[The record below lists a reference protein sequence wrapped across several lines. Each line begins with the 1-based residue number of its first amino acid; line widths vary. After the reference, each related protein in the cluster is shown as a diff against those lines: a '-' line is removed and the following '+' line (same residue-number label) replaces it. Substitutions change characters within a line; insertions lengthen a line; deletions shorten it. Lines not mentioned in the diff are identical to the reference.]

1 MMKITQHYGSLGEF
15 LAAAARPGLSNAAT
29 ASRRKGSSEEGFSGT
44 RNFEQAVDLVQKGWP
59 EGRDKILSAVASAQT
74 SMTFTPALTMDV
86 AGAYPIAALAAAGDP
101 CSMVDLAPIEDR
113 VRPVV
118 RLVVQRGA
126 SSAYEASEFTNYG
139 AAVLSYIEGLEAAGF
154 RCEITVA
161 FCSEYR
167 HGTPGKQVTTFVAK
181 RAEESMEF
189 DRMAFVLTHPAM
201 FRRICFAV
209 FESTPTLCG
218 WLDGNGYGYS
228 CNPLPEDFDH
238 DQILVPGVNAVK
250 PGSEHLKT
258 VKACLK
264 HIGPMIERQLR
275 QAGVEPPA
283 QAFGGAS
290 K

>member
-1 MMKITQHYGSLGEF
+1 MKITQHYGSLGEF

-29 ASRRKGSSEEGFSGT
+29 ASRLKGRSGQEFSET
-44 RNFEQAVDLVQKGWP
+44 RNFEEAVDLAQKGWP

-126 SSAYEASEFTNYG
+126 SAVYEASEFTNYG
-139 AAVLSYIEGLEAAGF
+139 AAVLSYVEGLEAAGF
-154 RCEITVA
+154 RCEITVV
-161 FCSEYR
+161 FCSEYKY
-167 HGTPGKQVTTFVAK
+167 GTKGQQVTTFVAK
-181 RAEESMEF
+181 RAEESMEY

-201 FRRICFAV
+201 FRRICFSV
-209 FESTPTLCG
+209 FESTPILCG

-228 CNPLPEDFDH
+228 RNPLPEDFDH

-264 HIGPMIERQLR
+264 HIGPMIEAQLR

-283 QAFGGAS
+283 QAFNGAS